1 MRSINEVHPS
11 SRFVGFLLLCSQNNL
26 FLREVSALCRFLEFV
41 EQSGQFFHA
50 ATLIALDATACG
62 YSDFILSKGAT
73 IPQLS

>member
-1 MRSINEVHPS
+1 MRCIPLHALSVSCYCAHKIIFFSH
-11 SRFVGFLLLCSQNNL
+11 
-26 FLREVSALCRFLEFV
+26 EVSALCRFLEFV

-62 YSDFILSKGAT
+62 YSDFVLSKGAT